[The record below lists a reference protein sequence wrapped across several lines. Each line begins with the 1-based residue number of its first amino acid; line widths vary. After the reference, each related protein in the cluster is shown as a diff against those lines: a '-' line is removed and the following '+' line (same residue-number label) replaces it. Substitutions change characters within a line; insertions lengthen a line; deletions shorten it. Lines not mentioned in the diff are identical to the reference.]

1 MRHSWLRHSWL
12 HHSWLTVLVGGILLA
27 SLPGCASI
35 SASTSDNT
43 AVQEH
48 GSRTM
53 GSFIEDANIER
64 KASNKLATAS
74 GALAASHLVVVSFNG
89 NVLLAGQVSNQSL
102 STQAENIV
110 RSVEHVRHVYNALEI
125 SGNSSALARTNDAWL
140 TAKVKSRLLVDGNT
154 PASRTKVVTEDGVV
168 YLMGLLT
175 HKEASEVVAQVQ
187 QVGGVQ
193 KIVKVIQYID

>member
-1 MRHSWLRHSWL
+1 M
-12 HHSWLTVLVGGILLA
+12 VLLGGILLT

-35 SASTSDNT
+35 AASTSDNT

-64 KASNKLATAS
+64 KASNKLATTS
-74 GALAASHLVVVSFNG
+74 DALAASHLVVVSFNG

-102 STQAENIV
+102 RTQAENIV

-125 SGNSSALARTNDAWL
+125 SGNSSALARANDAWL
-140 TAKVKSRLLVDGNT
+140 TAKVKSRLLVDGNA

-187 QVGGVQ
+187 KVGGVQ